1 MEPPNNGQ
9 VGARGFVCYIFGGV
23 FYWEGPLLKE
33 SVIKGST
40 VYIIYI
46 RYYIEHNAALYIY
59 IERGKL
65 LRTVMYHCILMVL
78 L

>member
-23 FYWEGPLLKE
+23 FYWEGPLFKE

-40 VYIIYI
+40 IYI
-46 RYYIEHNAALYIY
+46 RYYIEHNAALYI
-59 IERGKL
+59 
-65 LRTVMYHCILMVL
+65 
-78 L
+78 